1 MPRIL
6 DLQISTPRLIGRV
19 ILAVI
24 LAGIDFFIFYVLISP
39 KDTFILHYLPANIS
53 STLSNTM
60 SSFVSPT
67 LPLIGLVI
75 VSLIFLDQ
83 IFKGTRIEGAFM
95 IIMGSIFAWYT
106 YTVFQGG
113 TMNLNIPSGLIHNI
127 SGNIILHATLL
138 MWLFILPSLLSI
150 LKGALML
157 SNANRRKPQAL
168 TRPTP
173 TPQINPST
181 LQS

>member
-39 KDTFILHYLPANIS
+39 KDAFILHYLPVNIS
-53 STLSNTM
+53 STLSNAI

-75 VSLIFLDQ
+75 VTLIFLHQ
-83 IFKGTRIEGAFM
+83 IFKGTRIEGAFLIM
-95 IIMGSIFAWYT
+95 MGSIFAWYT
-106 YTVFQGG
+106 YVVFQGG
-113 TMNLNIPSGLIHNI
+113 TMNLNIPTGLIQNI
-127 SGNIILHATLL
+127 SGNITLHATLL

-150 LKGALML
+150 LKGTLML
-157 SNANRRKPQAL
+157 SSANMRKPQPL
-168 TRPTP
+168 TQTIP
-173 TPQINPST
+173 TPQIKPST
-181 LQS
+181 LQ

>member
-19 ILAVI
+19 ILAFV

-39 KDTFILHYLPANIS
+39 KDTFILRYLPANVS

-67 LPLIGLVI
+67 LPLIGLFI
-75 VSLIFLDQ
+75 VGLIFLSQ
-83 IFKGTRIEGAFM
+83 IFKGTRIEGGFVM
-95 IIMGSIFAWYT
+95 LMGGIFAWYT
-106 YTVFQGG
+106 YAIFQGG
-113 TMNLNIPSGLIHNI
+113 TMNLNIPTGLIRNV
-127 SGNIILHATLL
+127 SGNITLHATLL
-138 MWLFILPSLLSI
+138 MWLLILPSVLSVSN
-150 LKGALML
+150 GAMML
-157 SNANRRKPQAL
+157 YFANGSRSQPVQAI
-168 TRPTP
+168 P
-173 TPQINPST
+173 TPQIMPST